1 MKTLFLIVVTAF
13 LLFCT
18 NACSQK
24 TIPEFTQFGDCHD
37 QRETVSVLK
46 DCKGKVLKINEEMW
60 ALVPDDTPDTR
71 YGVCEMP
78 AELKVDQLKVVF
90 SGQVKKIAPY
100 ERLFATPIVVTS
112 LRVIK

>member
-1 MKTLFLIVVTAF
+1 MKIFFPIAVSAF
-13 LLFCT
+13 LLLCT

-24 TIPEFTQFGDCHD
+24 SFPEFTQFGDCND
-37 QRETVSVLK
+37 QRETVSILK

-60 ALVPDDTPDTR
+60 ALVPDNAPDTR

-78 AELKVDQLKVVF
+78 AELKVDQLGVVF